1 MPVTVVRASLRSIQV
16 CIKRKRHGSLPGSAP
31 ASRQTGTP
39 PVISPSMVVFPN
51 EVACVRWRSLETLHV
66 PQQTP
71 GTEVHVELADTG
83 GGASISGTAFGTAN
97 CILSWTITQ
106 SEPAKLHLTETHV
119 EGHRSSCKR
128 TVNFSSTL
136 LPKASF
142 HSKHG
147 LVVLTADGSL
157 HSLLPRD
164 QSSHQS
170 LLEGLTVS
178 SIDVTREIDRLGAPT
193 TLDIITASR
202 DQTEDLVCIGG
213 QTGSLLVVPPGCLAR
228 QTAVKPY
235 ELSHSPSGYRALFSK
250 STSSAVTWT
259 GSLEPFA
266 PGLLCVLH
274 KDCSLRFWN
283 VSKRQRLLAENLL
296 QQSGQKGLLV
306 PTAVASV
313 CHAQGHLRLVV
324 HLEPKSGTQ
333 CQPQTVAVSM
343 DIQTPQEGLLQV
355 VNMRERMLE
364 HSDLRFQSILMHT
377 GSSDAYP
384 AQTWLLSSS
393 PSLHSITSTVSGE
406 PHAELCRVTL
416 IEKQGVNTR
425 ETHHPLQVTGF
436 LPSAWQSA
444 FSESSTCQFCTPQ
457 HC

>member
-1 MPVTVVRASLRSIQV
+1 MIP
-16 CIKRKRHGSLPGSAP
+16 
-31 ASRQTGTP
+31 
-39 PVISPSMVVFPN
+39 
-51 EVACVRWRSLETLHV
+51 
-66 PQQTP
+66 
-71 GTEVHVELADTG
+71 
-83 GGASISGTAFGTAN
+83 GTAFGTAD

-106 SEPAKLHLTETHV
+106 SEPAKLHLTETHI

-142 HSKHG
+142 HSEHG
-147 LVVLTADGSL
+147 LIVLTADGSL

-164 QSSHQS
+164 QSSHAS

-178 SIDVTREIDRLGAPT
+178 SIDATRDIDRLGTPT
-193 TLDIITASR
+193 TIDVIKASR
-202 DQTEDLVCIGG
+202 DQTEDFVCIGG
-213 QTGSLLVVPPGCLAR
+213 QTGSLLVVPPGCLAGK
-228 QTAVKPY
+228 TAVKPY
-235 ELSHSPSGYRALFSK
+235 ELAHSPSGYRAFFSK

-259 GSLEPFA
+259 SSLEPFA

-274 KDCSLRFWN
+274 EDCSLRFWN

-296 QQSGQKGLLV
+296 QQSGQRGLLV
-306 PTAVASV
+306 PTAVGSV

-324 HLEPKSGTQ
+324 HLEPKAGAQS
-333 CQPQTVAVSM
+333 QPQTVAVSM

-364 HSDLRFQSILMHT
+364 HSDLRVQTVLIHT

-406 PHAELCRVTL
+406 PHAEMCTATL
-416 IEKQGVNTR
+416 IEKQGVDTGEIR
-425 ETHHPLQVTGF
+425 QPLQVTGF
-436 LPSAWQSA
+436 LPSAWHSA
-444 FSESSTCQFCTPQ
+444 SFETSNCLFSSQPLHISALLSSCSMNLPMHDDDIIMTLDQVCVLTCPLFPNNI
-457 HC
+457 